1 MHTTLSAILT
11 ALALC
16 ALVAT
21 AMLTPAIFVE
31 AVRSV
36 MP

>member
-11 ALALC
+11 ALALTL
-16 ALVAT
+16 LVT
-21 AMLTPAIFVE
+21 SAMLTPAILFE
-31 AVRSV
+31 AVRAV